1 MTVQE
6 QKQIAIA
13 FSDKFQEFDL
23 DLKLTADEF
32 RLFDNGISANSMD
45 EKWNILVL
53 DNFMCW
59 TRSWTDNLIYIIQLK
74 RQSDTVIL
82 EKGFVTRDETR
93 YMSEGIE
100 EDKTIFLQLLQFYL
114 DRDDIYVDPEFQLD
128 VIKKII
134 KKFDP
139 AGKCKKSIGHTDVG
153 ETKKIYEAL
162 TQEDLKAYY
171 SVFGWNE
178 LKQHLS
184 NRDDNEPLLSLHLLG
199 GQTNSSVAYYFDKEV
214 KSLLGQIVLKTK
226 LTNS

>member
-32 RLFDNGISANSMD
+32 RLFDNGVSANSMD

-59 TRSWTDNLIYIIQLK
+59 TRSWTDNLIYIIKLK
-74 RQSDTVIL
+74 RQTDTVIL
-82 EKGFVTRDETR
+82 EKGFVTRDETK

-114 DRDDIYVDPEFQLD
+114 DRNNICIDPEFQLD
-128 VIKKII
+128 IIKKTI

-139 AGKCKKSIGHTDVG
+139 TGNCKKSIGHNNVG

-162 TQEDLKAYY
+162 TQGDQKAYF

-178 LKQHLS
+178 LKQSLS
-184 NRDDNEPLLSLHLLG
+184 NKDDNEPLLSLHLLG
-199 GQTNSSVAYYFDKEV
+199 GQTNSSVTYYFDKEV
-214 KSLLGQIVLKTK
+214 KSLLGQVVLKTK

>member
-32 RLFDNGISANSMD
+32 RLFDNGVSANSMD
-45 EKWNILVL
+45 EKWSILVL

-74 RQSDTVIL
+74 RETDVVIL
-82 EKGFVTRDETR
+82 EKGFVTRDKAK
-93 YMSEGIE
+93 YMSDSIT
-100 EDKTIFLQLLQFYL
+100 EDKILLLQLLQIYL
-114 DRDDIYVDPEFQLD
+114 GRDDIYVDPEFQLD
-128 VIKKII
+128 VVKRTI

-139 AGKCKKSIGHTDVG
+139 TGKCKKFIGHNDIG

-162 TQEDLKAYY
+162 TQEEQKSYFD
-171 SVFGWNE
+171 VIGWNE
-178 LKQHLS
+178 LKQNLS
-184 NRDDNEPLLSLHLLG
+184 NRNDNEPLISLYLQG
-199 GQTNSSVAYYFDKEV
+199 RQTNSAVTYYFDKEV
-214 KSLLGQIVLKTK
+214 KSLLGQIVIKTK
-226 LTNS
+226 LSNS

>member
-32 RLFDNGISANSMD
+32 NLFDNGVSANSMD

-59 TRSWTDNLIYIIQLK
+59 TRSWTDNLIYMIQLK
-74 RQSDTVIL
+74 RETDVVIL
-82 EKGFVTRDETR
+82 EKGFVTRDKTK
-93 YMSEGIE
+93 YMSDDIG
-100 EDKTIFLQLLQFYL
+100 EDKTLFLQLLQIYL
-114 DRDDIYVDPEFQLD
+114 ERDDIYVDPEFQLD
-128 VIKKII
+128 VIKKTI

-139 AGKCKKSIGHTDVG
+139 TGNCKKFIGHNNIG

-162 TQEDLKAYY
+162 MQEDQRAYFD
-171 SVFGWNE
+171 VIGWNE
-178 LKQHLS
+178 LKQNLS
-184 NRDDNEPLLSLHLLG
+184 NRDDNEPLLSLYLQG
-199 GQTNSSVAYYFDKEV
+199 RQTNSAVTYYFDKEV
-214 KSLLGQIVLKTK
+214 KSLLGQIVIKSK
-226 LTNS
+226 LSNS

>member
-1 MTVQE
+1 M
-6 QKQIAIA
+6 
-13 FSDKFQEFDL
+13 

-32 RLFDNGISANSMD
+32 RLFDNGVSANSMD

-53 DNFMCW
+53 NNFMCW

-74 RQSDTVIL
+74 RQTDIVIL
-82 EKGFVTRDETR
+82 EKGFVTRDETK
-93 YMSEGIE
+93 YMSEDIE

-153 ETKKIYEAL
+153 ETKKIYEACI
-162 TQEDLKAYY
+162 QGDQKAYF

-178 LKQHLS
+178 LKQNLS
-184 NRDDNEPLLSLHLLG
+184 NKDDNEPLLGLHLLG

-214 KSLLGQIVLKTK
+214 KLLLGQIVLKTK

>member
-114 DRDDIYVDPEFQLD
+114 DRDNICIDPEFQFG
-128 VIKKII
+128 II
-134 KKFDP
+134 KK
-139 AGKCKKSIGHTDVG
+139 K
-153 ETKKIYEAL
+153 
-162 TQEDLKAYY
+162 
-171 SVFGWNE
+171 
-178 LKQHLS
+178 
-184 NRDDNEPLLSLHLLG
+184 
-199 GQTNSSVAYYFDKEV
+199 
-214 KSLLGQIVLKTK
+214 
-226 LTNS
+226 

>member
-32 RLFDNGISANSMD
+32 RLFDNGVSANSMD

-74 RQSDTVIL
+74 RQIDTVIL
-82 EKGFVTRDETR
+82 EKGFVTRDKTK
-93 YMSEGIE
+93 YMSDDIG

-128 VIKKII
+128 IIKKII

-139 AGKCKKSIGHTDVG
+139 TGNCKKSIGHNNVG
-153 ETKKIYEAL
+153 ETKRLYEAL
-162 TQEDLKAYY
+162 TQEDQKAYY
-171 SVFGWNE
+171 SAFGWNE
-178 LKQHLS
+178 LKQNLS
-184 NRDDNEPLLSLHLLG
+184 NRHDNEPLLSLHLLG